1 MSSSYIARPA
11 SVMREGK
18 AVFDSMQDCLC
29 GYDNAILHILE
40 FRIRQLT
47 YVSLRLRVQNA
58 VSAQPCVGK
67 FRISLILLNFL
78 HGNFRLWFETP

>member
-29 GYDNAILHILE
+29 GYDNAILQILD
-40 FRIRQLT
+40 FRIRQLI
-47 YVSLRLRVQNA
+47 YLFHFVNRVDSQRNYLRY
-58 VSAQPCVGK
+58 
-67 FRISLILLNFL
+67 
-78 HGNFRLWFETP
+78 

>member
-29 GYDNAILHILE
+29 GYDNAIWHILD

-47 YVSLRLRVQNA
+47 HIYIYS
-58 VSAQPCVGK
+58 
-67 FRISLILLNFL
+67 IS
-78 HGNFRLWFETP
+78 